1 MKKILLFSFVL
12 IIAYSCKKNNAA
24 PNPAPNQVES
34 PETLNSWI
42 KVPVASTTAE
52 DIWFTNPSD
61 GILTTDNN
69 GLFSSNDGGNTWNPI
84 PNTSGIAAFNLQF
97 IDSLNGFV
105 QGVYIWNTND
115 GGATWTKRSSTAD
128 AIYSQF
134 ITLTAGFYFSTS
146 TGISVTHDGGI
157 TWNNIFKPTVPDPN
171 NKYPFFFLDSLKGFS
186 MMNGHFNTTSDGG
199 ITWEIISIV
208 TTKVFNGYFR
218 MQFLDTLNGF
228 CATPDGLLKTTDGGK
243 TWINCFELS
252 SSNASFQIPQFFDIH
267 NGYLM
272 TNNGIYKTTDGGQN
286 WTTSCRIATGNSFSS
301 IHFSNMNAGWAS
313 TYNGFI
319 LILKQ

>member
-1 MKKILLFSFVL
+1 VKKILLFSFIL
-12 IIAYSCKKNNAA
+12 FIAFSCKKNSA
-24 PNPAPNQVES
+24 APNQVET
-34 PETLNSWI
+34 PETLNAWI
-42 KVPVASTTAE
+42 KVPVSSSTAE
-52 DIWFTNPSD
+52 DIWFTNPSN
-61 GILTTDNN
+61 GILATDNT
-69 GLFSSNDGGNTWNPI
+69 GLFSSADGGNTWNPI

-97 IDSLNGFV
+97 VDSLRGFV

-115 GGATWTKRSSTAD
+115 GGATWTKRSSTQD

-134 ITLTAGFYFSTS
+134 ITPTAGFYFSAS

-157 TWNNIFKPTVPDPN
+157 TWNNIFKPIAPDPN

-199 ITWEIISIV
+199 NTWEIISNV
-208 TTKVFNGYFR
+208 TTKVFNGYFK

-228 CATPDGLLKTTDGGK
+228 CATPDGLPKTTDGGK
-243 TWINCFELS
+243 NWINCFQQS
-252 SSNASFQIPQFFDIH
+252 SLNSSFLIPQFFDIQ
-267 NGYLM
+267 NGYFM
-272 TNNGIYKTTDGGQN
+272 TNDGIYKTTDGGQN

-301 IHFSNMNAGWAS
+301 IHFSNMNTGWAT
-313 TYNGFI
+313 TYNGYI